1 MAMPFAQKQDLVAGW
16 RPLTPAEEA
25 IVDAL
30 LADASY
36 WLRVWYPELDPIN
49 NDHGPQMVV
58 RSMVKRALLN
68 SDTEGVGQ
76 ATRNESA
83 GPWSHS
89 TTQSF
94 TNPDGSLYLTKRE
107 IELLDRITGRGT
119 ASAVSMTAPG
129 L

>member
-1 MAMPFAQKQDLVAGW
+1 MSMPFAHKQDLIAGW
-16 RPLTPAEEA
+16 RPLTPAEDA
-25 IVDAL
+25 IADSL

-36 WLRVWYPELDPIN
+36 WVRVWYPELDPIA

-68 SDTEGVGQ
+68 SDSEGISQ
-76 ATRNESA
+76 ATQNETT

-89 TTQSF
+89 TTRSF

-107 IELLDRITGRGT
+107 IELLDTITGRGT
-119 ASAVSMTAPG
+119 ATATSMTAPG